1 MLADLEAISD
11 ALLNPF
17 VMGGLIVAIIILI
30 VVLKKMRN
38 RDV

>member
-11 ALLNPF
+11 ALLNPL